1 MKGVIAMAL
10 LGLVI
15 AFQRLGV
22 KYLYDEYV
30 DLEVLHLLIYRV
42 LIAFAVNVL
51 WVNARL
57 KEEMFTLVHR
67 DLLCPLI
74 TKVFHAMA
82 G

>member
-1 MKGVIAMAL
+1 MRRILLNAL
-10 LGLVI
+10 KNLL
-15 AFQRLGV
+15 ALANRD
-22 KYLYDEYV
+22 LYDEYV